1 MEGRLQLPRGTAVY
15 RGNGKD
21 WFQDKQY
28 DLAIERYKKAISP
41 GGSNGNAEKRME
53 KIEQIAGK

>member
-1 MEGRLQLPRGTAVY
+1 MEGRRQLPRGTAVY

-28 DLAIERYKKAISP
+28 DLALEMQKKTISP
-41 GGSNGNAEKRME
+41 WRRQWKCRKNDGED
-53 KIEQIAGK
+53 